1 MCGQIEMTKQVVS
14 TEKAPA
20 AVGPYSQAINTG
32 PLVFVSGQIPFDPA
46 TGEIVPGDVQDQT
59 RQSLKNVREVL
70 LAAGSSMDKIV
81 KATVFITDMNDFPKI
96 NEVYAE
102 FFPENPPAR
111 ACVEVSRLPKDVN
124 VEIEAIALV

>member
-1 MCGQIEMTKQVVS
+1 MCGQIEMTKQIVS

-81 KATVFITDMNDFPKI
+81 KATVFITDMNDFPRV

-111 ACVEVSRLPKDVN
+111 ACVEVSRLPKDVK

>member
-14 TEKAPA
+14 TDKAPA
-20 AVGPYSQAINTG
+20 AVGPYSQAIYTG

-46 TGEIVPGDVQDQT
+46 TGEVVPGDVQDQT
-59 RQSLKNVREVL
+59 RQALKNVSEVL
-70 LAAGSSMDKIV
+70 RAAGTSMDKIV
-81 KATVFITDMNDFPKI
+81 KATVFITDMNDFPRV

-102 FFPENPPAR
+102 FFPEDPPAR
-111 ACVEVSRLPKDVN
+111 ACVEVSRLPKDVK